1 MSNRKTRIWRGCTG
15 ILSSMLTVAICM
27 STVAFSIDG
36 SINAALGIKSTKLVK
51 TGDEETD
58 TAWYKSDYGDVINPT
73 AEDVK
78 KLTADEDAFVI
89 SEMEGSAVL
98 LKNEKNCLPLTD
110 NERKI
115 TLFGHASVEPLYTC
129 SSGGGNN
136 DPSRQ
141 VDFYT
146 AFQDA

>member
-58 TAWYKSDYGDVINPT
+58 TAWYKSDYGDVIK
-73 AEDVK
+73 DVYK
-78 KLTADEDAFVI
+78 
-89 SEMEGSAVL
+89 
-98 LKNEKNCLPLTD
+98 
-110 NERKI
+110 
-115 TLFGHASVEPLYTC
+115 
-129 SSGGGNN
+129 
-136 DPSRQ
+136 RQ
-141 VDFYT
+141 VLE
-146 AFQDA
+146 QDDPYGDGRSPDDLAAVCHVQEVR